1 MDEREFTSKI
11 AGEVRSH
18 YGAFVYFQPY
28 DLPFDLELSKDI
40 KKKSLKA
47 IISLAHLDGKASE
60 MEKSERDIFL
70 KAFSLKESS
79 HSSSIEGTRST
90 TEDLYRY
97 EKEHPASESQ
107 ERDAREVLN
116 YRDALELGLSEIENG
131 AELNVELLHRMHRV
145 LLSGVRGENKSP
157 GEFKTNPNAIGRAG
171 DTLETAKMVPA
182 PPESVEHLIDNLL
195 EYLNSDED
203 PMIKIA
209 LAHYQFEVIHPYR
222 DGNGRMGRMLIL
234 LILAKEGI
242 LRYPVIY
249 PSEYFDRRRDE
260 YIDRL
265 FDVSSKDE
273 FEAWLNF
280 FIDALQEQ
288 SEESVRLIDGLKAY
302 KNRILQGSVTKL
314 EGEVINMLFMNPY
327 INSRDVMDQC
337 KVSNPTATSVLSKL
351 ERKGILRE
359 TTGKKRNMLY
369 AADTILEI
377 LSGKTY

>member
-1 MDEREFTSKI
+1 
-11 AGEVRSH
+11 
-18 YGAFVYFQPY
+18 
-28 DLPFDLELSKDI
+28 
-40 KKKSLKA
+40 
-47 IISLAHLDGKASE
+47 
-60 MEKSERDIFL
+60 
-70 KAFSLKESS
+70 
-79 HSSSIEGTRST
+79 
-90 TEDLYRY
+90 
-97 EKEHPASESQ
+97 
-107 ERDAREVLN
+107 
-116 YRDALELGLSEIENG
+116 
-131 AELNVELLHRMHRV
+131 
-145 LLSGVRGENKSP
+145 
-157 GEFKTNPNAIGRAG
+157 
-171 DTLETAKMVPA
+171 
-182 PPESVEHLIDNLL
+182 
-195 EYLNSDED
+195 
-203 PMIKIA
+203 
-209 LAHYQFEVIHPYR
+209 
-222 DGNGRMGRMLIL
+222 MLIL

-337 KVSNPTATSVLSKL
+337 EVSNPTATSVLSKL